1 MEARSTCLQSDGL
14 KLAAEVYIPAGN
26 RPHPAL
32 CICHG
37 IPAVAY
43 NPEDRGYAILAQK
56 FCAGGFV
63 TLIFNFRG
71 AGKSEGNFD
80 IPGWSKDLQVA
91 LDFLYHLKEV
101 DGNHICLLGFSGGA
115 AISVYVA
122 AHDYRVSSLVACA
135 CPAEF
140 GVLSSKEKVMPSLQ
154 HFRDIGIIRDKDFPP
169 SLQEWLKGFETISPI
184 HWIDKISPRPLLLLH
199 GDGDEVVPVKHARQL
214 YQKAKDPKE
223 LRIIPGARHKLRLDE
238 RVVSIALDWLKARC

>member
-1 MEARSTCLQSDGL
+1 
-14 KLAAEVYIPAGN
+14 
-26 RPHPAL
+26 
-32 CICHG
+32 
-37 IPAVAY
+37 
-43 NPEDRGYAILAQK
+43 
-56 FCAGGFV
+56 
-63 TLIFNFRG
+63 
-71 AGKSEGNFD
+71 
-80 IPGWSKDLQVA
+80 
-91 LDFLYHLKEV
+91 
-101 DGNHICLLGFSGGA
+101 
-115 AISVYVA
+115 
-122 AHDYRVSSLVACA
+122 LVACA

-238 RVVSIALDWLKARC
+238 RAVSIALDWLKARC